1 MPAKKARRG
10 RRGPRPVQEQ
20 EQPQPEDPRRSPSHD
35 EEERGTTPD
44 PITQSETEP
53 GVDES
58 EEDASA
64 RRRVAPSFAAAKTEC
79 MRPANTQIQNHFRH
93 QHSCFILES
102 SEYTDC
108 CNLLL
113 QLFVF
118 LLLGGHD
125 LP

>member
-64 RRRVAPSFAAAKTEC
+64 RRRVAPRVATNLSEEEKEFVIDFL
-79 MRPANTQIQNHFRH
+79 QQNPTLYSKRLHVL
-93 QHSCFILES
+93 S
-102 SEYTDC
+102 
-108 CNLLL
+108 
-113 QLFVF
+113 
-118 LLLGGHD
+118 
-125 LP
+125 